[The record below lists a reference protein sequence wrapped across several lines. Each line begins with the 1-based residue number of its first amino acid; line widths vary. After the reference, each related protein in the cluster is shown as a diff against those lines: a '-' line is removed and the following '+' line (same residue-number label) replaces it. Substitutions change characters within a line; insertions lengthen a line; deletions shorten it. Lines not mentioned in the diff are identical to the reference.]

1 MEWGVLQRLVLH
13 HVSSSSDCL
22 FKVCPM
28 SRYSAQKQFW
38 KAKQAKHEK
47 DKIADVVLLQKLQVR
62 HPPLSLPPNLSHIKQ
77 TPILTPPGCWSTRER
92 HHNLPTCVSVC
103 LSACIQPGTE
113 AKWDGKQESPWRCG
127 QIRDSHT
134 GESWPSHHWR
144 VTDRTGS
151 TGYWWA
157 SLSGQNSRV
166 TVWRNIVLFLC
177 QRTTRDNSE
186 TTIKRCTA

>member
-62 HPPLSLPPNLSHIKQ
+62 HPPLSLPPNLSHTKQ

-92 HHNLPTCVSVC
+92 HHNLSMCVFVC

-134 GESWPSHHWR
+134 GEPWATLLIGLVQQDIDERLW
-144 VTDRTGS
+144 VVRTQS
-151 TGYWWA
+151 YCLKEHCFVFV
-157 SLSGQNSRV
+157 SK
-166 TVWRNIVLFLC
+166 
-177 QRTTRDNSE
+177 DN
-186 TTIKRCTA
+186 KRQQWNNNKEMHSIEM